1 MSSMYHLQV
10 DTTSTDFDT
19 TSQGCAAQNAD
30 CKTQDDQCEVPA
42 ECKKEKDSK
51 HSDGCNPLQWS
62 RIGGKLLGSVR
73 VYSASA
79 PLAQL
84 AEQLTLNQSQS
95 AKNSDT
101 NALSPKGAGAGA
113 AVGADS
119 DSFEANWLT

>member
-1 MSSMYHLQV
+1 MSPMYHLQV
-10 DTTSTDFDT
+10 DNTSTDLDT
-19 TSQGCAAQNAD
+19 ISQGCAAQNAD
-30 CKTQDDQCEVPA
+30 CKIQDDQCEVPA

-73 VYSASA
+73 VCSTSS
-79 PLAQL
+79 PLAQF